1 MVGCA
6 QGRLTCPLAIRWAAL
21 NTVLSS
27 VCQNEGGLV
36 LFPNTLCQYFPTWLI
51 SPLCRAVAH
60 TIKIYSHQIYLCERG
75 PCIFYPSHLTHC
87 CRVLAPLCPQRMQG
101 ILRDP
106 RIQYTCLVES
116 ELSVSDSPRTS
127 SHLGNR
133 GAEEQNGC
141 SRKYQYVELVFLLS
155 NFPPLVKAQER
166 PGP

>member
-1 MVGCA
+1 MRVAWSCSQILCVGIVPR
-6 QGRLTCPLAIRWAAL
+6 GWS
-21 NTVLSS
+21 N
-27 VCQNEGGLV
+27 
-36 LFPNTLCQYFPTWLI
+36 LCVR
-51 SPLCRAVAH
+51 LCRAVAH

-127 SHLGNR
+127 SSHLGNR

-141 SRKYQYVELVFLLS
+141 SRKYQSVELVFLLS
-155 NFPPLVKAQER
+155 NSPPLVKAQER
-166 PGP
+166 PGPWFSENLTVFLP